1 MLYYTQ
7 HTPINVHNTNMAPI
21 VVSYVPPSITP
32 LPHPPS
38 PLDHPLCHSN
48 VTNIIRWKVPWLENY
63 TGITFWEE
71 KELNKQALGYHM
83 DFIWIA
89 YGFHELQIFER
100 WTFFCEHK
108 NIAHPFH
115 FQGFSKFLWI
125 CSPPPPSLPLFKTHG
140 F

>member
-1 MLYYTQ
+1 MLYYTYAAHTHQ
-7 HTPINVHNTNMAPI
+7 HTQHKYGSHCCI
-21 VVSYVPPSITP
+21 VRAIPPSITP

-100 WTFFCEHK
+100 WTFFCEHI

-125 CSPPPPSLPLFKTHG
+125 CSPPLTPIFKK
-140 F
+140 